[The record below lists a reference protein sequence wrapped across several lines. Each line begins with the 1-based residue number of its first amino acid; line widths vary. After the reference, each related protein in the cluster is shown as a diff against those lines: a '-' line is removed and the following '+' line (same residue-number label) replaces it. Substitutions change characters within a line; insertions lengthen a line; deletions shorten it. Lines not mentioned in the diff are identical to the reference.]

1 MLNNQHLNTFK
12 TLVEFKSFT
21 LAAKEL
27 SLTQPAVTQH
37 IQKLEKEL
45 NQLLVIRQGKCV
57 EMTQAGEQ
65 LYVYINK
72 ALKEYQLFRKSW
84 NGTYNSSK
92 KEDAA

>member
-21 LAAKEL
+21 SAAKEL
-27 SLTQPAVTQH
+27 NLTQPAVTQH

-57 EMTQAGEQ
+57 EMTPAGEK
-65 LYVYINK
+65 LYLYIDK
-72 ALKEYQLFRKSW
+72 VQREYLAFRKAWDRSY
-84 NGTYNSSK
+84 GSSK
-92 KEDAA
+92 RVNAA